1 MKPKENVLETFHPY
15 FVKSITKASHSR
27 INSFNIDYVD
37 LTKKCLRVH
46 CAKLIEAF
54 SKVLWFNP

>member
-1 MKPKENVLETFHPY
+1 
-15 FVKSITKASHSR
+15 
-27 INSFNIDYVD
+27 VD